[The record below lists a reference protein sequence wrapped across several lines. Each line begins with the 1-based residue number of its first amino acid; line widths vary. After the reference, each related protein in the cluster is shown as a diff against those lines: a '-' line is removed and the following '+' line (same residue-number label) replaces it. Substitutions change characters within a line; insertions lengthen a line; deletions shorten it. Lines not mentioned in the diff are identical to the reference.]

1 MQVMGLSAPEAVASM
16 ARPHPGRPTLSNA
29 LFKTLLHNE
38 WEAVLEGD
46 DEMVNPLTGKYKSK
60 AGDETVSILEW
71 ALLRDHELLFYV
83 RLFAENEGEFK
94 KAFGEA
100 WTCMMNADR
109 FDGPTGNVCEETHY

>member
-16 ARPHPGRPTLSNA
+16 ARPHPDRPTLSNA
-29 LFKTLLHNE
+29 LFKTLLDNE

-60 AGDETVSILEW
+60 EGGETVSILEW
-71 ALLRDHELLFYV
+71 ALLRDHELLYYV

-94 KAFGEA
+94 KAFAEA
-100 WTCMMNADR
+100 WTYMMNADR
-109 FDGPTGNVCEETHY
+109 FDGSTGNVCEETR